1 MGSGNSH
8 EQIENPSK
16 WGLEQAEQTVMI
28 DPRFRRHNNENHGV
42 INLPFIGTRLPAQA
56 PLLLGTAL
64 VILLSLSLAWQTHQA
79 MQLLHASTPPLSQSA
94 SQPVAA
100 ADPVSLLPLFGTPAK
115 TNSAPPTTNLRLS
128 LLGSFVN
135 PDSQRSSAII
145 RKDDGKPQRFRV
157 GDNVQDGIRLHAVYP
172 DRIELERQG
181 HLETLGFP
189 RRASAA
195 NRLISSQSDS
205 GEHSSPED
213 MANASA
219 TAEQLEMLQ
228 DDEFIQ
234 LRERMAKL
242 REQMGSAEPSTT
254 PSEPTSAET
263 P

>member
-1 MGSGNSH
+1 
-8 EQIENPSK
+8 
-16 WGLEQAEQTVMI
+16 MI
-28 DPRFRRHNNENHGV
+28 GPRLRRHNNENHGV
-42 INLPFIGTRLPAQA
+42 ISLPFIGTRLPIQA
-56 PLLLGTAL
+56 PMLLGVAL
-64 VILLSLSLAWQTHQA
+64 VILLSLSLAWQTREA
-79 MQLLHASTPPLSQSA
+79 MQLLHSSSPPLSQNA
-94 SQPVAA
+94 SQPVPA

-128 LLGSFVN
+128 LLGSFVH

-181 HLETLGFP
+181 HLETLSFP
-189 RRASAA
+189 RRASAT
-195 NRLISSQSDS
+195 NKLISSLGNAESGATQDS
-205 GEHSSPED
+205 
-213 MANASA
+213 ASA
-219 TAEQLEMLQ
+219 SAEQLEMLQ

>member
-1 MGSGNSH
+1 
-8 EQIENPSK
+8 
-16 WGLEQAEQTVMI
+16 MI
-28 DPRFRRHNNENHGV
+28 DPRLRRHNNENHGV
-42 INLPFIGTRLPAQA
+42 ISLPFIGTRLPIQA
-56 PLLLGTAL
+56 PMLLGVAL
-64 VILLSLSLAWQTHQA
+64 VILLSLSLAWQTREA
-79 MQLLHASTPPLSQSA
+79 MQLLHSSSPPLSQNA
-94 SQPVAA
+94 SQPVPA

-128 LLGSFVN
+128 LLGSFVH

-181 HLETLGFP
+181 HLETLSFP
-189 RRASAA
+189 RRANAA
-195 NRLISSQSDS
+195 NKLISNYRDS
-205 GEHSSPED
+205 TEQLSPED

-219 TAEQLEMLQ
+219 TAAQMEMLQ

-242 REQMGSAEPSTT
+242 REQMGSAEPITT